1 MILRILTEA
10 YGCVHRTDYAPA
22 HLMIPMTQQ
31 RWQFW
36 IDRGGTFTDIVAR
49 RPDGGIV
56 THKLLS
62 ENPEHYRDAALAGI
76 RHLLGVAAGAPIPGE
91 RIEAVKMGTTVAT
104 NALLERKG
112 ERTVLFITRGFRDAL
127 RIAYQNRPKIF
138 ARHIV
143 LPELLYAKV
152 VEIEERVGAHGEV
165 LTPLAVE
172 ATRRN
177 LQAAFDEGYRSI
189 AIVCMHG
196 YRYQEHEK
204 QVAAMARAIGY
215 GQVSVSHEV
224 SPMMKLVSR
233 GDTTVVDAYLSPI
246 LRRYVGQVAAELE
259 GVRLMFMQSNG
270 GLTDARR
277 FQGKDSILSGPAG
290 GIVGAVRTS
299 LLAGFDKII
308 GFDMGGTSTDV
319 SHYAGE
325 FERAFE
331 TQVAGVR
338 MRAPMMSIHT
348 VAAGGGS
355 ILHFDGARYR
365 AGPDS
370 AAANPGPASYRRNG
384 PLAVTDCNVMLGKI
398 QPKFF
403 PSVFGPGGDEPLDAE
418 VVRRKFADLAR
429 EIRVATGNARTP
441 EQVAEGYVDIAVG
454 NMANAIKQISV
465 QRGHDVTE
473 YTLCCFGGAGGQ
485 HACLVADAL
494 GMTRVFIHPL
504 AGVLSAYGMGLADI
518 TAMREQAVEVALT
531 QDNWKLLVDGLSKLT
546 VPARDEILRQGVPPE
561 RVRVVERVHLRYD
574 GTDSALIVGFGSIA
588 DMVEQF
594 ETAYRKRYSFL
605 MPKRALLAEA
615 VSVEAIGMSD
625 APTEV
630 APAARRRSAAP
641 QAADIGPQAADIV
654 DMHTGGK
661 SHRTPVYR
669 REELRPGDKIKGP
682 AIIAEANATTVVE
695 PGWQAEV
702 TRLDHLLLK
711 RIEARPVRVAIG
723 TTVDPVMLEV
733 FNNLFM
739 SIAEQMGLRLEATAY
754 SVNIKERLDFS
765 CALFDA
771 EGQLIANAP
780 HLPVH
785 LGSMG
790 ESIKTVMR
798 ENAGRIS
805 PGNIY
810 MLNAPYNGGTHLPD
824 ITVITPVFDDA
835 GRKILFYVGSRGH
848 HADVGGITPGSMP
861 PDSKVVEEEGVLIDN
876 FLLVEEGRLREEET
890 VALLGSGKYPARNI
904 EQNLA
909 DLRAMIAANEKGVQE
924 LRRMVEHF
932 GLDVVHAYMRH
943 VQDNAEEAVRR
954 VIDVLKPGE
963 FSYEM
968 DSGAVIRVKI
978 SVDRAARSATIDF
991 TGTSA
996 QLPNNF
1002 NAPSAVCMAAVLYVF
1017 RTLVDDE
1024 IPLNA
1029 GCLKPLEVIIPAGS
1043 MLRPRYPAAV
1053 VAGNVETSQC
1063 ITDALYGALGVMGA
1077 SQGTMNNFTFGNADH
1092 QYYETICGGSGAGG
1106 ADASAKGALQGFDGT
1121 DAVHTHMTNTRL
1133 TDPEVL
1139 EWRFPVLL
1147 ESFGIRAGS
1156 GGNGKWRGGNG
1167 VVRRVRFL
1175 EKMTA
1180 AILSGHRRIPPYGMA
1195 GGEPGKV
1202 GRNWVERADGS
1213 SLQLGGADKAEL
1225 VPGEVFV
1232 IETPGGGGYGAPG
1245 S

>member
-1 MILRILTEA
+1 MTE
-10 YGCVHRTDYAPA
+10 
-22 HLMIPMTQQ
+22 Q

-76 RHLLGVAAGAPIPGE
+76 RHLLGVAAGAPLPGE
-91 RIEAVKMGTTVAT
+91 SIDAVKMGTTVAT

-143 LPELLYAKV
+143 LPELLYSKV

-165 LTPLAVE
+165 LTPLALE
-172 ATRRN
+172 ATRRD
-177 LQAAFDEGYRSI
+177 LQAAYDEGYRSI

-204 QVAAMARAIGY
+204 QVAQMARAIGY

-224 SPMMKLVSR
+224 SPMMKFVSR

-246 LRRYVGQVAAELE
+246 LRRYVGQVAAELQ

-299 LLAGFDKII
+299 LAAGFGKII

-370 AAANPGPASYRRNG
+370 AGANPGPASYRKNG

-418 VVRRKFADLAR
+418 VVRRKFADLAQ
-429 EIRVATGNARTP
+429 EIRDATGNARTP
-441 EQVAEGYVDIAVG
+441 EQVAEGYIDIAVG

-473 YTLCCFGGAGGQ
+473 YTLCCFGGAAGQ

-531 QDNWKLLVDGLSKLT
+531 QANWKLLQDTLHQLT
-546 VPARDEILRQGVPPE
+546 LPARDEVLGQGVPAE

-574 GTDSALIVGFGSIA
+574 GTDAALIVDFGSIA
-588 DMVEQF
+588 DMVAQF

-625 APTEV
+625 APAEA
-630 APAARRRSAAP
+630 APAARRMGGAAA
-641 QAADIGPQAADIV
+641 QAADMV

-661 SHRTPVYR
+661 SHRTPVF
-669 REELRPGDKIKGP
+669 LRDDLHPGDQVKGP

-702 TRLDHLLLK
+702 TPLDHMVL
-711 RIEARPVRVAIG
+711 RRVEARPERVAIG

-733 FNNLFM
+733 FNNLYM

-771 EGQLIANAP
+771 QGQLIANAP

-798 ENAGRIS
+798 ENAGRIK

-835 GRKILFYVGSRGH
+835 GKGILFYVGSRGH

-890 VALLGSGKYPARNI
+890 VALLRSGKYPARNV

-909 DLRAMIAANEKGVQE
+909 DLRAMTAANEKGVQE

-968 DSGAVIRVKI
+968 DSGAVIRVRI
-978 SVDRAARSATIDF
+978 SIDRAARSASIDF
-991 TGTSA
+991 SGTSA

-1002 NAPSAVCMAAVLYVF
+1002 NAPSAVCMAAVVYVF
-1017 RTLVDDE
+1017 RTLVDAD

-1029 GCLKPLEVIIPAGS
+1029 GCLKPLNVIIPEGS

-1077 SQGTMNNFTFGNADH
+1077 SQGTMNNFTFGNAAY

-1121 DAVHTHMTNTRL
+1121 DGVHTHMTNTRL

-1147 ESFGIRAGS
+1147 ESFALRPASGGKGKWH
-1156 GGNGKWRGGNG
+1156 GGNGI
-1167 VVRRVRFL
+1167 VRRVRFL
-1175 EKMTA
+1175 EAMTA

-1213 SLQLGGADKAEL
+1213 ILQLGGADKAEL
-1225 VPGEVFV
+1225 APGDVFV
-1232 IETPGGGGYGAPG
+1232 IETPGGGGYGKQG
-1245 S
+1245 G